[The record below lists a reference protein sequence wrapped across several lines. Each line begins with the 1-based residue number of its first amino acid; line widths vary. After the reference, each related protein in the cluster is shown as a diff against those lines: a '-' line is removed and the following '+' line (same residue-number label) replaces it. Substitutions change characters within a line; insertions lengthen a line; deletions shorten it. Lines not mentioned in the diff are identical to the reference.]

1 MCAPWGVAGGG
12 RENRAGVSKA
22 GRAATSTA
30 DAFLSRRHWVLR
42 DLLNHLLF
50 SLTFPRH
57 AVLPKLVPAT
67 HERGWGGKKTQE
79 DKRDWKNSFLLRC
92 PQPRGREIR
101 LGWMELEKNK
111 C

>member
-12 RENRAGVSKA
+12 RENRAGVSRA

-67 HERGWGGKKTQE
+67 HERGWGGKKR
-79 DKRDWKNSFLLRC
+79 KRTKGT
-92 PQPRGREIR
+92 GRTR
-101 LGWMELEKNK
+101 F

>member
-1 MCAPWGVAGGG
+1 MEAEKTGQVCQGLEG
-12 RENRAGVSKA
+12 RLRVI
-22 GRAATSTA
+22 A

-67 HERGWGGKKTQE
+67 HERGWGGKKR
-79 DKRDWKNSFLLRC
+79 KRTKGT
-92 PQPRGREIR
+92 GRTR
-101 LGWMELEKNK
+101 F
-111 C
+111 CS